1 MRDLL
6 DHLTGLIA
14 LGIPLTALMIPIV
27 AILTNHKQKLASIQ
41 AQGANQNDAEIA
53 RLRAEMRELKEI
65 VHTQVLAMED
75 HSSRLRRE
83 AELRDRVSH

>member
-1 MRDLL
+1 MRDFL
-6 DHLTGLIA
+6 DHLTGLVA

-27 AILTNHKQKLASIQ
+27 AILTTHKQKLASIQ
-41 AQGANQNDAEIA
+41 AQSNHQHDAEIA
-53 RLRAEMRELKEI
+53 RLQAEMRELKEI

-75 HSSRLRRE
+75 HSSLMRRE